1 MHLLLFVIG
10 LALAAAGVAMLR
22 FAVPIDDVVGA
33 ALFTS
38 GTVALVG
45 AVLMMALALTLRI
58 IGRIFER
65 LYIQPL
71 PLPPLAALERD
82 DPAPRA
88 ARPAEAPTGRAE
100 SGLRPSTLLGWLGS
114 SPAPKTESPP
124 ESESPETSPA
134 STPEVDLAALARI
147 PEPPREPPMPSPP
160 ASPSLRPPTPATPAP
175 APSLSRSPQLPPL
188 PTPVPPLKRAPPPPP
203 PLSPPPIRSRTRS
216 GGAAVK
222 KAESEVYRSG
232 VIDGMSYSL
241 FMDGSIQAELP
252 QGTVKFASVDE
263 LQRYLL
269 ITSPD

>member
-38 GTVALVG
+38 GVVALVG
-45 AVLMMALALTLRI
+45 ALLMMAIALALRTI
-58 IGRIFER
+58 NRIFER

-88 ARPAEAPTGRAE
+88 VRQAQSEGA
-100 SGLRPSTLLGWLGS
+100 LRPSTLLGWLGS
-114 SPAPKTESPP
+114 SAATTASRSGSTPETEL
-124 ESESPETSPA
+124 PETSPA
-134 STPEVDLAALARI
+134 SAPAIDLTALARI
-147 PEPPREPPMPSPP
+147 PEPPREAPAPPPPPPPTPS
-160 ASPSLRPPTPATPAP
+160 SLRPQMPAA
-175 APSLSRSPQLPPL
+175 RPQLPPL
-188 PTPVPPLKRAPPPPP
+188 PTPVPPLTRAPPPPP
-203 PLSPPPIRSRTRS
+203 PLSPPPPRSRPKAS
-216 GGAAVK
+216 AAAK
-222 KAESEVYRSG
+222 RPDSEVYRSG